1 MDVVSSRPVLPLAY
15 TENEGVPMEVNR
27 SFVQAE
33 QPYVHLTDARFLSR
47 ERAIGPTPAAAVDV
61 VEDEE
66 IVVGIT
72 GEVAALE
79 DHRFR
84 IHRRTVGVD
93 STARL
98 PDIQAVAGNLWIVAQ
113 RPRPNDDFLGRNASG
128 SGQGPAGYELPAR
141 GEKAS

>member
-47 ERAIGPTPAAAVDV
+47 ERAIGSTPAAAVDI

-72 GEVAALE
+72 GEVAAQSSVTL
-79 DHRFR
+79 
-84 IHRRTVGVD
+84 TC
-93 STARL
+93 
-98 PDIQAVAGNLWIVAQ
+98 
-113 RPRPNDDFLGRNASG
+113 
-128 SGQGPAGYELPAR
+128 GPASAFTGAR
-141 GEKAS
+141 WA